1 MSESQSEFVRTP
13 PHDDTAEQS
22 VLGGMML
29 SKDAIADVV
38 EVIGGGADFYKPAH
52 EMIYEAIINLYGHG
66 EPADAITVAD
76 ELTKR
81 GELNR
86 VGGAAYLHSLIASVP
101 TAANAGFYAE
111 IVAERAMLRRLVEA
125 GTKIVQLG
133 YSGDGEAEDLV
144 NAAQAE
150 IYGVSANNTREDYV
164 PLSEAMNSTVEEIE
178 ANGSRAGGIHGV
190 PTGFIE
196 FDELTAGLQ
205 PGQMVV
211 VAARPAMGKA
221 LALDTPIPT
230 PEGWTTMGDIRV
242 GDLVLGA
249 DGRPTKVINATEVMT
264 GRPCYTVTFDDGTRI
279 IADAEHQWLTHT
291 RASRRARI
299 KVGAGGPAV
308 DEPQL
313 AGAKV
318 RTTAEIHETVRCATA
333 DNRANHC
340 ISNASALQLP
350 DADLPIAPYTL
361 GVWLGDGA
369 AASARITTADDEVL
383 QGIEADGYDIG
394 QVQGLTYSVHLPQE
408 NREFTKHCQ
417 ICGKEFTHTDRN
429 VTTCSR
435 TCGGKRKNLI
445 ATPQSCATCIDCGRP
460 CTAGL
465 RCLSCHRS
473 RASVQGRLRT
483 LGVLNNK
490 HIPMSYLRAS
500 ELQRRALLAGLL
512 DSYGTVTNAGCVQ
525 FVVTNRQLALDV
537 QELVHSLGYRTG
549 LRTKKVAARTP
560 ESSTA
565 YKLTFSTSDTVFGLS
580 RKNQMHRERDARPT
594 AKRTWRYIVSVEPV
608 ESVPVRCIEVD
619 NSDHLFLASSA
630 FVPTHNS
637 TFALD
642 IARSAAIKHKMTT
655 VFFSLEMGR
664 NEIAMKILSAEA
676 GINLSDLRKGRL
688 DDDQWAKIATAMGKM
703 DSAPLF
709 IDDSPN
715 MTLMEIRAKARRLK
729 QKNDLK
735 LIVLDYLQLMSSGKK
750 VESRQQEV
758 SEFSRALKLMAKE
771 LEVPLIALSQLNRG
785 SEQRPDKKPQV
796 SDLRESGCLTADT
809 RILRSDI
816 GAEVTIAEL
825 FAQGARDIPVW
836 SLGDDMRFVERHLT
850 HVFSTGVKPV
860 YRLTL
865 ASGKT
870 LRATANHPFFTYTGW
885 KGLGELSVGDR
896 LGVPRHVNGPSVR
909 TRWTDEQV
917 ILLAHMIGDGSAL
930 AHQPIR
936 YASIDPENL
945 DAVAESARKQFGI
958 TGVRDTHPAARCTSL
973 RLPSP
978 EKLTHGKGN
987 PLAAW
992 LDELGLFD
1000 KRSWEKF
1007 IPEQVFALPKRQ
1019 IALFIKHLWAT
1030 DGSVTL
1036 NKNGRAGRIYYGSTS
1051 RALVDQLSLLLLR
1064 FGINSR
1070 VRASTIKGEYRQ
1082 GYSLD
1087 ISGRDEQLRFLREIS
1102 SYGERA
1108 KNCALL
1114 LAALTD
1120 GGSSSNTNGDTAPVQ
1135 VWDDVRKI
1143 LSEEGMSHREFQAAM
1158 GSQYC
1163 GSSYD
1168 KSAPSGSRLE
1178 KVATVLD
1185 AADLEMLAVN
1195 DLFWDTVTGIEY
1207 DGEEEVFDATV
1218 LGNHNFVANGITVHN
1233 SIEQDADMVILLH
1246 REDYYDKE
1254 STRAGEA
1261 DVIVAKHRNGP
1272 TKTIAVA
1279 FQGHYSR
1286 FANMVH
1292 DSYTGTET
1300 F

>member
-52 EMIYEAIINLYGHG
+52 EMIYEAIIHLYGHG

-86 VGGAAYLHSLIASVP
+86 VGGAAYLHSLIAGVP

-133 YSGDGEAEDLV
+133 YSGDGEAEALV

-150 IYGVSANNTREDYV
+150 IYGVSANNTKEDYV

-178 ANGSRAGGIHGV
+178 ANGSRDGGIHGV

-205 PGQMVV
+205 AGQMIVI
-211 VAARPAMGKA
+211 AARPAMGKA

-230 PEGWTTMGDIRV
+230 PTGWTTMGDIRV
-242 GDLVLGA
+242 GDTVLGA
-249 DGRPTKVINATEVMT
+249 DGHPTTVTNATDVMT
-264 GRPCYTVTFDDGTRI
+264 GRPCFKVIFDDGTEI
-279 IADAEHQWLTHT
+279 IADAEHQWLTET
-291 RASRRARI
+291 RASRRARSSALAGSGGGRVRTS
-299 KVGAGGPAV
+299 VGA
-308 DEPQL
+308 Q
-313 AGAKV
+313 V
-318 RTTAEIHETVRCATA
+318 RTTAEIRETVRCATA
-333 DNRANHC
+333 DRRANHS
-340 ISNASALQLP
+340 IANTRPLQLP
-350 DADLPIAPYTL
+350 EADLLVAPYTL
-361 GVWLGDGA
+361 GIWLGDGA
-369 AASARITTADDEVL
+369 SAAARVSTADDEVL
-383 QGIEADGYDIG
+383 HGIEADGYTVR
-394 QVQGLTYSVHLPQE
+394 QVKGITYSVHLPADT
-408 NREFTKHCQ
+408 RTFTSFCLV
-417 ICGKEFTHTDRN
+417 CGKTFTHSDRN

-435 TCGGKRKNLI
+435 ECGGKRKTV
-445 ATPQSCATCIDCGRP
+445 ATPHARATCIDCGGS
-460 CTAGL
+460 CTSGL
-465 RCLSCHRS
+465 RCLSCHRANGS
-473 RASVQGRLRT
+473 LQGQLRT

-490 HIPMSYLRAS
+490 HIPMQYLRAS
-500 ELQRRALLAGLL
+500 EAQRRALLAGLL
-512 DSYGTVTNAGCVQ
+512 DSDGTVTNAGCIQ
-525 FVVTNRQLALDV
+525 FTVTNRQLALDT
-537 QELVHSLGYRTG
+537 QELALSLGYRTG
-549 LRTKKVAARTP
+549 MATKKVKGSSEAT
-560 ESSTA
+560 STA
-565 YKLTFSTSDTVFGLS
+565 YKLTFSSSDSVFALS
-580 RKNQMHRERDARPT
+580 RKKQMHRDRDSRPT
-594 AKRTWRYIVSVEPV
+594 AKRSSRYIVAVEPV
-608 ESVPVRCIEVD
+608 DSVPVRCIEVD
-619 NSDHLFLASSA
+619 NEQHLFLASRA

-642 IARSAAIKHKMTT
+642 IARSAAIKHGMTT

-676 GINLSDLRKGRL
+676 GINLSDLRKGKL

-729 QKNDLK
+729 QKNNLK

-785 SEQRPDKKPQV
+785 SEQRTDKKPQV

-809 RILRSDI
+809 RVLRSDT
-816 GAEVTIAEL
+816 GAETTMGEL
-825 FAQGARDIPVW
+825 FEQGAQDVPVW

-885 KGLGELSVGDR
+885 KGLGELAVGDR
-896 LGVPRHVNGPSVR
+896 LGVPRHVNGPSAR
-909 TRWTDEQV
+909 THWSDEQV

-930 AHQPIR
+930 ARQPIR
-936 YASIDPENL
+936 YASIDEENL
-945 DAVAESARKQFGI
+945 SIVAESAYKQFGI
-958 TGVRDTHPAARCTSL
+958 ESVRDTHEAARCTSL
-973 RLPSP
+973 RLRSP
-978 EKLTHGKGN
+978 EKLTHGKRN

-992 LDELGLFD
+992 LDDLGLFD

-1007 IPEQVFALPKRQ
+1007 IPDQVFALPKQQ
-1019 IALFIKHLWAT
+1019 IALFIRHLWAT
-1030 DGSVTL
+1030 DGSVTV
-1036 NKNGRAGRIYYGSTS
+1036 NKNGRSGRIYYASTS
-1051 RALVDQLSLLLLR
+1051 RVMLDQLSLLLLR
-1064 FGINSR
+1064 FGINTR
-1070 VRASTIKGEYRQ
+1070 VRGTTIKGEYRQ

-1102 SYGERA
+1102 VYGERA
-1108 KNCALL
+1108 KNCEKL
-1114 LAALTD
+1114 LAAITAE
-1120 GGSSSNTNGDTAPVQ
+1120 GVRSNTNVDTAPVQ
-1135 VWDDVRKI
+1135 VWDDVKKI
-1143 LSEEGMSHREFQAAM
+1143 LSEKGMTHREFQAAM
-1158 GSQYC
+1158 GSKYC
-1163 GSSYD
+1163 GSAYY
-1168 KSAPSGSRLE
+1168 KSAPSRSRLAR
-1178 KVATVLD
+1178 VASVLD
-1185 AADLEMLAVN
+1185 AAELDMLAVN
-1195 DLFWDTVTGIEY
+1195 DLFWDTVTSIEY
-1207 DGEEEVFDATV
+1207 EGEEEVFDATV
-1218 LGNHNFVANGITVHN
+1218 LGNHNFIANGITVHN

-1246 REDYYDKE
+1246 REDYYEKE

>member
-52 EMIYEAIINLYGHG
+52 EMIYEAIIHLYGHG

-86 VGGAAYLHSLIASVP
+86 VGGAAYLHSLIAGVP

-133 YSGDGEAEDLV
+133 YSGDGEAEALV

-150 IYGVSANNTREDYV
+150 IYGVSANNTKEDYV

-211 VAARPAMGKA
+211 IAARPAMGKA

-230 PEGWTTMGDIRV
+230 PTGWTTMGDIRV
-242 GDLVLGA
+242 SDTVLGA
-249 DGRPTKVINATEVMT
+249 DGHPTTVTNATDVMT
-264 GRPCYTVTFDDGTRI
+264 GRPCFKVIFDDGTEI
-279 IADAEHQWLTHT
+279 IADAEHQWLTET
-291 RASRRARI
+291 RASRRARSSALAGSGGGRVRTS
-299 KVGAGGPAV
+299 VGA
-308 DEPQL
+308 Q
-313 AGAKV
+313 V
-318 RTTAEIHETVRCATA
+318 RTTAEIRETVRCATA
-333 DNRANHC
+333 DRRANHS
-340 ISNASALQLP
+340 IANTRPLQLP
-350 DADLPIAPYTL
+350 EADLLVAPYTL
-361 GVWLGDGA
+361 GIWLGDGA
-369 AASARITTADDEVL
+369 SAAARVSTADDEVL
-383 QGIEADGYDIG
+383 HGIEADGYTVR
-394 QVQGLTYSVHLPQE
+394 QVKGIIYSVHLPADT
-408 NREFTKHCQ
+408 RTFTSFCLV
-417 ICGKEFTHTDRN
+417 CGKAFTHSDRN

-435 TCGGKRKNLI
+435 ECGGKRKTV
-445 ATPQSCATCIDCGRP
+445 ATPHARVTCIDCGGS
-460 CTAGL
+460 CTSGL
-465 RCLSCHRS
+465 RCLSCHRANGS
-473 RASVQGRLRT
+473 LQGQLHT

-490 HIPMSYLRAS
+490 HIPMQYLRAS
-500 ELQRRALLAGLL
+500 EAQRRALLAGLL
-512 DSYGTVTNAGCVQ
+512 DSDGTVTNAGCIQ
-525 FVVTNRQLALDV
+525 FTVTNRQLALDT
-537 QELVHSLGYRTG
+537 QELALSLGYRTG
-549 LRTKKVAARTP
+549 MATKKVKGSSEAT
-560 ESSTA
+560 STA
-565 YKLTFSTSDTVFGLS
+565 YKLTFSSSDSVFALS
-580 RKNQMHRERDARPT
+580 RKKQMHRDRDSRPT
-594 AKRTWRYIVSVEPV
+594 TKRSSRYIVAVEPV
-608 ESVPVRCIEVD
+608 DSVPVRCIEVD
-619 NSDHLFLASSA
+619 NEQHLFLASRA

-642 IARSAAIKHKMTT
+642 IARSAAIKHGMTT

-676 GINLSDLRKGRL
+676 GINLSDLRKGKL

-729 QKNDLK
+729 QKNNLK

-785 SEQRPDKKPQV
+785 SEQRTDKKPQV

-809 RILRSDI
+809 RVLRSDT
-816 GAEVTIAEL
+816 GAETTMGEL
-825 FAQGARDIPVW
+825 FEQGAQDVPVW

-885 KGLGELSVGDR
+885 KGLGELAVGDR
-896 LGVPRHVNGPSVR
+896 LGVPRHVNGPSAR
-909 TRWTDEQV
+909 THWSDEQV
-917 ILLAHMIGDGSAL
+917 IEAASTAPVLGVPSKVFSLPKE
-930 AHQPIR
+930 QIR
-936 YASIDPENL
+936 LFLRTVFLDVQTVDSSVTVNL
-945 DAVAESARKQFGI
+945 PRPVAE
-958 TGVRDTHPAARCTSL
+958 
-973 RLPSP
+973 
-978 EKLTHGKGN
+978 
-987 PLAAW
+987 
-992 LDELGLFD
+992 
-1000 KRSWEKF
+1000 
-1007 IPEQVFALPKRQ
+1007 QV
-1019 IALFIKHLWAT
+1019 
-1030 DGSVTL
+1030 
-1036 NKNGRAGRIYYGSTS
+1036 
-1051 RALVDQLSLLLLR
+1051 SLLLLR
-1064 FGINSR
+1064 FGISTVVEDGSLSVSEHDDL
-1070 VRASTIKGEYRQ
+1070 VRFSFEIQ
-1082 GYSLD
+1082 D
-1087 ISGRDEQLRFLREIS
+1087 IEIQDADVPLGRNEQVWGQVGAVLREPT
-1102 SYGERA
+1102 RVA
-1108 KNCALL
+1108 D
-1114 LAALTD
+1114 ALT
-1120 GGSSSNTNGDTAPVQ
+1120 SSGVRTSAPVLTQ
-1135 VWDDVRKI
+1135 VA
-1143 LSEEGMSHREFQAAM
+1143 S
-1158 GSQYC
+1158 
-1163 GSSYD
+1163 
-1168 KSAPSGSRLE
+1168 
-1178 KVATVLD
+1178 VLD
-1185 AADLEMLAVN
+1185 AAELDMLAVN
-1195 DLFWDTVTGIEY
+1195 DLFWDTVTSIEY
-1207 DGEEEVFDATV
+1207 EGEEEVFDATV
-1218 LGNHNFVANGITVHN
+1218 LGNHNFIANGITVHN

-1246 REDYYDKE
+1246 REDYYEKE

>member
-52 EMIYEAIINLYGHG
+52 EMIYEAIIHLYGHG

-86 VGGAAYLHSLIASVP
+86 VGGAAYLHSLIAGVP

-133 YSGDGEAEDLV
+133 YSGDGEAEALV

-150 IYGVSANNTREDYV
+150 IYGVSANNTKEDYV

-178 ANGSRAGGIHGV
+178 ANGSRDGGIHGV

-205 PGQMVV
+205 AGQMIVI
-211 VAARPAMGKA
+211 AARPAMGKA

-230 PEGWTTMGDIRV
+230 PTGWTTMGDIRV
-242 GDLVLGA
+242 GDTVLGA
-249 DGRPTKVINATEVMT
+249 DGHPTTVTNATDVMT
-264 GRPCYTVTFDDGTRI
+264 GRPCFKVIFDDGTEI
-279 IADAEHQWLTHT
+279 IADAEHQWLTET
-291 RASRRARI
+291 RASRRARSSALAGSGGGRVRTS
-299 KVGAGGPAV
+299 VGA
-308 DEPQL
+308 Q
-313 AGAKV
+313 V
-318 RTTAEIHETVRCATA
+318 RTTAEIRETVRCATA
-333 DNRANHC
+333 DRRANHS
-340 ISNASALQLP
+340 IANTHPLQLP
-350 DADLPIAPYTL
+350 EADLLVAPYTL
-361 GVWLGDGA
+361 GIWLGDDSTA
-369 AASARITTADDEVL
+369 LAPSAE
-383 QGIEADGYDIG
+383 
-394 QVQGLTYSVHLPQE
+394 S
-408 NREFTKHCQ
+408 
-417 ICGKEFTHTDRN
+417 
-429 VTTCSR
+429 
-435 TCGGKRKNLI
+435 
-445 ATPQSCATCIDCGRP
+445 
-460 CTAGL
+460 
-465 RCLSCHRS
+465 
-473 RASVQGRLRT
+473 LRT

-490 HIPMSYLRAS
+490 HIPMQYLRAS
-500 ELQRRALLAGLL
+500 EAQRRALLAGLL
-512 DSYGTVTNAGCVQ
+512 DSDGTVTNAGCIQ
-525 FVVTNRQLALDV
+525 FTVTNRQLALDT
-537 QELVHSLGYRTG
+537 QELALSLGYRTG
-549 LRTKKVAARTP
+549 MATKKVKGSSEAT
-560 ESSTA
+560 STA
-565 YKLTFSTSDTVFGLS
+565 YKLTFSSSDSVFALS
-580 RKNQMHRERDARPT
+580 RKKQMHRGRDARPT
-594 AKRTWRYIVSVEPV
+594 AKRSSRYIVAVEPV
-608 ESVPVRCIEVD
+608 DSVPVRCIEVD
-619 NSDHLFLASSA
+619 NEQHLFLASRA

-642 IARSAAIKHKMTT
+642 IARSAAIKHGMTT

-676 GINLSDLRKGRL
+676 GINLSDLRKGKL

-729 QKNDLK
+729 QKNNLK

-785 SEQRPDKKPQV
+785 SEQRTDKKPQV

-809 RILRSDI
+809 RVLRSDT
-816 GAEVTIAEL
+816 GAETTMGEL
-825 FAQGARDIPVW
+825 FEQGAQDVPVW
-836 SLGDDMRFVERHLT
+836 SLGGDMRFVERHLT

-885 KGLGELSVGDR
+885 KGLGELAVGDR
-896 LGVPRHVNGPSVR
+896 LGVPRHVNGPSAR
-909 TRWTDEQV
+909 THWSDEQV
-917 ILLAHMIGDGSAL
+917 IEAASTAPVLGVPSKVFSLPKE
-930 AHQPIR
+930 QIR
-936 YASIDPENL
+936 LFLRSVFLGVQTVDSSVTVNL
-945 DAVAESARKQFGI
+945 PRPVAE
-958 TGVRDTHPAARCTSL
+958 
-973 RLPSP
+973 
-978 EKLTHGKGN
+978 
-987 PLAAW
+987 
-992 LDELGLFD
+992 
-1000 KRSWEKF
+1000 
-1007 IPEQVFALPKRQ
+1007 QV
-1019 IALFIKHLWAT
+1019 
-1030 DGSVTL
+1030 
-1036 NKNGRAGRIYYGSTS
+1036 
-1051 RALVDQLSLLLLR
+1051 SLLLLR
-1064 FGINSR
+1064 FGISTVVEDGSLSVTESDDLVRFSFEVQEIEIPDAGVPLGRNEQVWGQVGDVLSEPTR
-1070 VRASTIKGEYRQ
+1070 VA
-1082 GYSLD
+1082 D
-1087 ISGRDEQLRFLREIS
+1087 
-1102 SYGERA
+1102 
-1108 KNCALL
+1108 
-1114 LAALTD
+1114 ALTSA
-1120 GGSSSNTNGDTAPVQ
+1120 GVRTSAPVLTQ
-1135 VWDDVRKI
+1135 VA
-1143 LSEEGMSHREFQAAM
+1143 S
-1158 GSQYC
+1158 
-1163 GSSYD
+1163 
-1168 KSAPSGSRLE
+1168 
-1178 KVATVLD
+1178 VLD
-1185 AADLEMLAVN
+1185 AAELDMLAVN
-1195 DLFWDTVTGIEY
+1195 DLFWDTVTSIEY
-1207 DGEEEVFDATV
+1207 EGEEEVFDATV
-1218 LGNHNFVANGITVHN
+1218 LGDHNFIANGITVHN

-1246 REDYYDKE
+1246 REDYYEKE